1 MSIADRRERE
11 KQELRDKIL
20 KAAEKMFRK
29 EGYEKTSVRKIAKA
43 IEYSVGTIYLYFKN
57 KDDIFFALHEEGFN
71 LLFERMSHALTI
83 SHPVERLR
91 EMGKQYMAFA
101 FEFPETYE
109 LMFIQSAPMNII
121 EERMCKPAAE
131 VMPPEKWA
139 AVMKSFGML
148 QQTVQQCID
157 QGYFKNQDVNLLTFS
172 IWSSV
177 HGMASLSI
185 CKRLEKLFPGHL
197 SETLMTETTN
207 MMLDLY
213 QK

>member
-1 MSIADRRERE
+1 
-11 KQELRDKIL
+11 
-20 KAAEKMFRK
+20 MFRK

-43 IEYSVGTIYLYFKN
+43 IDYSVGTIYLYFKN

-71 LLFERMSHALTI
+71 LLFEKMSPALAIT
-83 SHPVERLR
+83 HPVERLR
-91 EMGKQYMAFA
+91 ELGRHYMAFA

-121 EERMCKPAAE
+121 EERLGLHPAE
-131 VMPPEKWA
+131 SVSPDKWT
-139 AVMKSFGML
+139 AVMKSFGTL
-148 QQTVQQCID
+148 HQTVQECIE
-157 QGYFKNQDVNLLTFS
+157 QGYFKNPDVNLITFA

-185 CKRLEKLFPGHL
+185 CKRLEKLFPSHL
-197 SETLMTETTN
+197 TDALIAETTN
-207 MMLDLY
+207 MLLDLY